1 MLLNLSV
8 SKIRSRAL
16 LATSA
21 HGTFSLF
28 EDGRHVACIDSLAMS
43 CAMMRGMT
51 HFITTSSDTY
61 SGALIDAALYSR
73 MLCIHF

>member
-1 MLLNLSV
+1 MLSASIPLS
-8 SKIRSRAL
+8 
-16 LATSA
+16 
-21 HGTFSLF
+21 
-28 EDGRHVACIDSLAMS
+28 MS

-73 MLCIHF
+73 MLCIHFLIMDVTKSP